1 MKCPACRNELTPI
14 TVEDITV
21 DVCENGC
28 GGIWFDTFELQK
40 VDEPKESTGE
50 RLLDI
55 NRDKKIRVD
64 LSQRRHCPKCQDTVM
79 MQHFFSVKREVTV
92 DECYRCG
99 GFWLDYGELG
109 RIRSLFGSDEERRE
123 AAIKYFE
130 DVFGEELSKMHQESK
145 EKMERAQRIAWMF
158 RFICPSYYIP
168 GKQDWGAF

>member
-28 GGIWFDTFELQK
+28 GGIWFDAFELQK
-40 VDEPKESTGE
+40 VDEPKESAGE

-55 NRDKKIRVD
+55 QRDKNIRVD
-64 LSQRRHCPKCQDTVM
+64 LSQRRNCPKCQNTVM

-92 DECYRCG
+92 DECYQCG

-109 RIRSLFGSDEERRE
+109 RIRSLFGSEKERRE
-123 AAIKYFE
+123 AAKKYFE
-130 DVFGEELSKMHQESK
+130 DVFGEELAKMHQESK
-145 EKMERAQRIAWMF
+145 EKMERAQRIARMF